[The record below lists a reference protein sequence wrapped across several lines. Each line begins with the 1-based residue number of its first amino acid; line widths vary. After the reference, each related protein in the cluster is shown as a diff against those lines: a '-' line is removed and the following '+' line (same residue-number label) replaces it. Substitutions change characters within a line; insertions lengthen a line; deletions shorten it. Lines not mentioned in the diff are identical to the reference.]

1 MRKELILG
9 LTHIIIDENGIT
21 IKMLSINDYLPY
33 SSISKVV
40 IEPASISPGHFSL
53 ILKTGKRE
61 MIPFN
66 KWEDAHKEL
75 EEIKIFIEGKIKQ
88 EGLEKK
94 VMHVN
99 KFAES
104 LQVPRK
110 AFNYPIPAQMVRK
123 STRLSPTPLSQ
134 TQIPIKK
141 NTNNFYIEKNEI
153 KKGGDIKMK
162 KCKSCQKEI
171 DPKATKCP
179 YCQTDQRS
187 WFMKHPILTVIL
199 ALFIIGLFSAATKS
213 GSKSDGQK
221 IGETNPVSQS
231 STNTSQQEVS
241 QPTVAPAKAYKMG
254 DLVDLDGKTIVVN
267 DVAPYTSNNQFM
279 VPKSG
284 NKYMSVDLTLTNNSK
299 DAFSYNV
306 LNFRLQDDKDYSY
319 DHAVSDQEPYL
330 TVGAIQPGEKVRGFI
345 TYEIPQGNTPAKL
358 IFTPGFLSTS
368 QIIITLTK

>member
-1 MRKELILG
+1 MKKELVLG
-9 LTHIIIDENGIT
+9 LTHIIVGENDIT
-21 IKMLSINDYLPY
+21 VRMLSINDHLPY
-33 SSISKVV
+33 SSISKV
-40 IEPASISPGHFSL
+40 ILQLASTTPGHFTL
-53 ILKTGKRE
+53 ILKTGKKE
-61 MIPFN
+61 TVPFN
-66 KWEDAHKEL
+66 KWEDAHREL
-75 EEIKIFIEGKIKQ
+75 EELKIFIEEKIRKGVFVKPQTVFSISPKISGTVKRQEAPIRQPTSVSPKQ
-88 EGLEKK
+88 
-94 VMHVN
+94 
-99 KFAES
+99 S
-104 LQVPRK
+104 SQV
-110 AFNYPIPAQMVRK
+110 
-123 STRLSPTPLSQ
+123 T
-134 TQIPIKK
+134 IPIKK
-141 NTNNFYIEKNEI
+141 NIDNFHIEKNEI
-153 KKGGDIKMK
+153 KKGGETKMK

-179 YCQTDQRS
+179 YCQTDQRG

-199 ALFIIGLFSAATKS
+199 ALFIIGIFSAATKS
-213 GSKSDGQK
+213 GTKSDGQK
-221 IGETNPVSQS
+221 IGETNPVSQNN
-231 STNTSQQEVS
+231 TTTSQQEVS

-368 QIIITLTK
+368 QIIIALTK